1 MGWFAKFKTAYLQRE
16 IPLDVVVSTD
26 SYLRVGQMVK
36 LDKDT
41 ISAVAD
47 ATDKAALDSATH
59 IIAQSDTTLEYGHV
73 KVEDRD
79 YRYFPNVEGS
89 ISPAAQAANFLG
101 VYAKLSDAPT
111 AAAGNKDKHILVLAD
126 GKVYTNTSGSAWA
139 ASSTVTAKLKKVAL
153 FKIIDKDDL
162 IVRANG

>member
-1 MGWFAKFKTAYLQRE
+1 MAYKGTFKTAYLQRE
-16 IPLDVVVSTD
+16 IVVDAKVAANVI
-26 SYLRVGQMVK
+26 VGQLVT
-36 LDKDT
+36 LSGDT
-41 ISAVAD
+41 ISSAATAD
-47 ATDKAALDSATH
+47 AATH
-59 IIAQSDTTLEYGHV
+59 IIAQSDMTMEYGHV

-79 YRYFPNVEGS
+79 YRYFPDVEGS
-89 ISPAAQAANFLG
+89 VSPAAQATNFLG

-111 AAAGNKDKHILVLAD
+111 AAEGNKNKHVLVLAD

-139 ASSTVTAKLKKVAL
+139 ASSTVTAKFKKVAL